1 MKEQNQLPQV
11 RALAVRDLQA
21 RARLMDEGI
30 DLTQPLPVD
39 KAEPERCGHGSTAR
53 RSKHIRDGEKPC
65 RACEDAFD
73 RWRYPNGHDR
83 PLWDDLWD
91 RLEPA

>member
-1 MKEQNQLPQV
+1 MEGLLPNQRVLQ
-11 RALAVRDLQA
+11 VRDLAA

-39 KAEPERCGHGSTAR
+39 RAEPERCGHGSTAR
-53 RSKHIRDGEKPC
+53 RTRHIKAGEKPC

-73 RWRYPNGHDR
+73 RYRFPLGHPKRY
-83 PLWDDLWD
+83 WDDLWD
-91 RLEPA
+91 NEEQG